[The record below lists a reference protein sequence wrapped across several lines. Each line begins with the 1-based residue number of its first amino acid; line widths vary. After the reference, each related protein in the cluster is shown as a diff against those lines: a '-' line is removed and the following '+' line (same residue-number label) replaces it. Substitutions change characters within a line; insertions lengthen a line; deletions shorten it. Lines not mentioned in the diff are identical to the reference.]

1 MRRIVYGI
9 GLFLAVL
16 FLGAGFFLSYQV
28 ADLREKMDLLQ
39 ENSGQALQQVSM
51 LDSSKDQELVFE
63 SYQEGNLLRNR
74 YRITAYG
81 PEQIVLR
88 QEEEEETG
96 ADQEF
101 LLKVEEGCITVYDK
115 ESGEVFEHTNIP
127 LETLPQE
134 LQAEVLLGKTLE
146 GNEELY
152 SFLENYSS

>member
-1 MRRIVYGI
+1 MKRVIYGI

-81 PEQIVLR
+81 PEQIILR
-88 QEEEEETG
+88 QEEESTK

-101 LLKVEEGCITVYDK
+101 LLKVEDGCITVYEK
-115 ESGEVFEHTNIP
+115 ETGEVFEHTNIP
-127 LETLPQE
+127 LESLPQE

>member
-1 MRRIVYGI
+1 MRKVIYGI

-81 PEQIVLR
+81 PEQIILR
-88 QEEEEETG
+88 QEEESTQ

-101 LLKVEEGCITVYDK
+101 LLKVEDGCITVYEK
-115 ESGEVFEHTNIP
+115 ETGEVFEHTNIP
-127 LETLPQE
+127 LESLPQE

>member
-1 MRRIVYGI
+1 MRKVIYGI

-81 PEQIVLR
+81 PEQIILR
-88 QEEEEETG
+88 QEEESTK

-101 LLKVEEGCITVYDK
+101 LLKVEDRCITVYEK
-115 ESGEVFEHTNIP
+115 ETGEVFEHTNIP
-127 LETLPQE
+127 LESLPQE

>member
-1 MRRIVYGI
+1 MRRMVYGI
-9 GLFLAVL
+9 GLFLAFL

-28 ADLREKMDLLQ
+28 ADLRQDMSKLQ
-39 ENSGQALQQVSM
+39 E
-51 LDSSKDQELVFE
+51 SSAQEAPVYTRAYVEEVFE
-63 SYQEGNLLRNR
+63 TYEEGSLLRNR

-88 QEEEEETG
+88 QEEEESNG
-96 ADQEF
+96 SDQEF
-101 LLKVEEGCITVYDK
+101 LLKVENGCITVYDK

-134 LQAEVLLGKTLE
+134 LQAEVLLGKTLS
-146 GNEELY
+146 GDQELY

>member
-1 MRRIVYGI
+1 MKRMIYGI
-9 GLFLAVL
+9 GFFLALL

-28 ADLREKMDLLQ
+28 ADLRQEMTRLQ
-39 ENSGQALQQVSM
+39 ESSAKERQQVSA
-51 LDSSKDQELVFE
+51 LVSSKDQELVFE
-63 SYQEGNLLRNR
+63 TYEEGSLLRNR

-96 ADQEF
+96 ADQKF

>member
-1 MRRIVYGI
+1 MKRMIYGI
-9 GLFLAVL
+9 GFFLVLL

-28 ADLREKMDLLQ
+28 ADLRQEMTRLQ
-39 ENSGQALQQVSM
+39 ESSAKARQQVSA
-51 LDSSKDQELVFE
+51 LVSSKDQELVFE
-63 SYQEGNLLRNR
+63 TYEEGSLLRNR

-96 ADQEF
+96 ADQKF

>member
-1 MRRIVYGI
+1 MKRVIYGI
-9 GLFLAVL
+9 GLFLAFL

-28 ADLREKMDLLQ
+28 ADLREKMAQLQ
-39 ENSGQALQQVSM
+39 ESSGQALQQVSV

-63 SYQEGNLLRNR
+63 TYEEGNLLRNR

-88 QEEEEETG
+88 QEEEENTE

-101 LLKVEEGCITVYDK
+101 LLKVEDGCITVYEK
-115 ESGEVFEHTNIP
+115 ESGKVFEHTNIP
-127 LETLPQE
+127 LESLPQE
-134 LQAEVLLGKTLE
+134 LQAEVLLGKTLS
-146 GNEELY
+146 GAEELY

>member
-1 MRRIVYGI
+1 MKRMIYGI
-9 GLFLAVL
+9 GFFLALL

-28 ADLREKMDLLQ
+28 ADLRQEMTRLQ
-39 ENSGQALQQVSM
+39 ESSAKARQQVSA
-51 LDSSKDQELVFE
+51 LVSSKDQELVFE
-63 SYQEGNLLRNR
+63 TYEEGSLLRNR
-74 YRITAYG
+74 YRIAAYG

-127 LETLPQE
+127 LEILPQE

>member
-81 PEQIVLR
+81 PEQIILR
-88 QEEEEETG
+88 QEEESTK

-101 LLKVEEGCITVYDK
+101 LLKVEDGWITVYEK
-115 ESGEVFEHTNIP
+115 ETGEVFEHTNIP
-127 LETLPQE
+127 LESLPQE

>member
-1 MRRIVYGI
+1 MRKVIYGI

-88 QEEEEETG
+88 QEEEESNG
-96 ADQEF
+96 SDQEF
-101 LLKVEEGCITVYDK
+101 LLKVENGCITVYDK

-134 LQAEVLLGKTLE
+134 LQAEVLLGKTLS
-146 GNEELY
+146 GDQELY

>member
-1 MRRIVYGI
+1 MKRMIYGI
-9 GLFLAVL
+9 GFFLALL

-28 ADLREKMDLLQ
+28 ADLRQEMNRLQ
-39 ENSGQALQQVSM
+39 ESSAKERQQVSA
-51 LDSSKDQELVFE
+51 LVSSKDQELVFE
-63 SYQEGNLLRNR
+63 TYEEGSLLRNR

-101 LLKVEEGCITVYDK
+101 LLKVEEGSITVYDK

>member
-1 MRRIVYGI
+1 MRRMVYGI
-9 GLFLAVL
+9 GLFLAFL

-28 ADLREKMDLLQ
+28 ADLRQEMSKLQ
-39 ENSGQALQQVSM
+39 ESSAQERQQVST
-51 LDSSKDQELVFE
+51 LVSSKDQELVFE
-63 SYQEGNLLRNR
+63 TYEEGSLLRNR

-88 QEEEEETG
+88 QEEEESNG

-101 LLKVEEGCITVYDK
+101 LLKVENGCITVYDK
-115 ESGEVFEHTNIP
+115 ESGEIFEHTNIP

-134 LQAEVLLGKTLE
+134 LQAEVLLGKTLS
-146 GNEELY
+146 GDQELY

>member
-1 MRRIVYGI
+1 MKRMIYGI
-9 GLFLAVL
+9 GFFLALL

-28 ADLREKMDLLQ
+28 ADLRQEMTRLQ
-39 ENSGQALQQVSM
+39 ESSAKERQQVSA
-51 LDSSKDQELVFE
+51 LVSSKDQDLVFE
-63 SYQEGNLLRNR
+63 TYEEGSLLRNR

-88 QEEEEETG
+88 QEEEENTET
-96 ADQEF
+96 DQEF
-101 LLKVEEGCITVYDK
+101 LLKVEDGCITVYEK
-115 ESGEVFEHTNIP
+115 ESGKVFEHTNIP
-127 LETLPQE
+127 LESLPQE

>member
-1 MRRIVYGI
+1 MKRMVYGI
-9 GLFLAVL
+9 GLFLALL

-28 ADLREKMDLLQ
+28 ADLRKEMTGLR
-39 ENSGQALQQVSM
+39 ENGGQDRQQVSA
-51 LDSSKDQELVFE
+51 LASLKDRELVFE
-63 SYQEGNLLRNR
+63 AYEEGSLLRNR

-81 PEQIVLR
+81 PEQIILR
-88 QEEEEETG
+88 REEEESTG
-96 ADQEF
+96 DDREF

-134 LQAEVLLGKTLE
+134 LQAEVLLGKTLS
-146 GNEELY
+146 GDQELY

>member
-1 MRRIVYGI
+1 MRRMVYGI
-9 GLFLAVL
+9 GLFLAFL

-28 ADLREKMDLLQ
+28 ADLRQEMTRLQ
-39 ENSGQALQQVSM
+39 ESSTKERQQVSA
-51 LDSSKDQELVFE
+51 LVSSKDQELVFE
-63 SYQEGNLLRNR
+63 TYEEGSLLRNR

-101 LLKVEEGCITVYDK
+101 LLKVEEGSITVYDK